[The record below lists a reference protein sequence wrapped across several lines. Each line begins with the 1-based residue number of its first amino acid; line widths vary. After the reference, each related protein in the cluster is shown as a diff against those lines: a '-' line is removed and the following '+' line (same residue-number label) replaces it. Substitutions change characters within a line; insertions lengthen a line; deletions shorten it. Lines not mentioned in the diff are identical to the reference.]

1 VLPCLCS
8 ASRGMRNGKKMMGMK
23 SGEFSCGLFL
33 IFVSMLTVG
42 LAQTAKGQSS
52 PGQPSHGQCP
62 AELPVI
68 ASAPLERVLSQ
79 MDSAASSFRTTEA
92 AVLWDQYQKVVDE
105 HEAQKG
111 KVYFRRSGKEIQ
123 MAADIT
129 EPDQKYVL
137 FTGAKVQVYQ
147 PKIEQVTAYNTG
159 KNREAFESFLVLG
172 FGGRGHDLLKSFQ
185 VKYLGDEK
193 MDAMGTA
200 KLELVPKAAN
210 IRNNVDHIVLWI
222 DPARGISVQ
231 QQFFFGPSGDYR
243 LAKYSGIKVNEKI
256 PDVVFKLKTTEK
268 TKFVSTQD

>member
-1 VLPCLCS
+1 V
-8 ASRGMRNGKKMMGMK
+8 K
-23 SGEFSCGLFL
+23 SGRVVSGLL
-33 IFVSMLTVG
+33 LTIACLLSLG
-42 LAQTAKGQSS
+42 LAQSPAGSPSTGSS
-52 PGQPSHGQCP
+52 SNQ
-62 AELPVI
+62 A
-68 ASAPLERVLSQ
+68 LERVLGQ
-79 MDSAASSFRTTEA
+79 MDAAASNFRTTEA
-92 AVLWDQYQKVVDE
+92 TVLWDQYQKVVDE
-105 HEAQKG
+105 HETQKG
-111 KVYFRRSGKEIQ
+111 KVYFRRAGNEIQ

-129 EPDQKYVL
+129 EPEQKYVL
-137 FTGAKVQVYQ
+137 FSGSKVQVYQ

-159 KNREAFESFLVLG
+159 KKREEFESFLVLG
-172 FGGRGHDLLKSFQ
+172 FGGRGHDMLKSFQ

-193 MDAMGTA
+193 TDAVDAA

-256 PDVVFKLKTTEK
+256 PDAAFKLKTTGK

>member
-1 VLPCLCS
+1 MLPNLRS
-8 ASRGMRNGKKMMGMK
+8 LRRT
-23 SGEFSCGLFL
+23 LLLL
-33 IFVSMLTVG
+33 IVVELTPSLLPGG
-42 LAQTAKGQSS
+42 LAQSS
-52 PGQPSHGQCP
+52 PGKTSDPSPGT
-62 AELPVI
+62 AS
-68 ASAPLERVLSQ
+68 SAPLEKVLGE
-79 MDSAASSFRTTEA
+79 MDTAASSFRTTEA
-92 AVLWDQYQKVVDE
+92 AVVWDQYQKVVDE

-111 KVYFRRSGKEIQ
+111 KVYFRRSGNEIQ

-137 FTGAKVQVYQ
+137 FRGSKVQVYQ

-159 KNREAFESFLVLG
+159 KNREEFESFLVLG
-172 FGGRGHDLLKSFQ
+172 FGGRGHDMLKSFQ
-185 VKYLGDEK
+185 VKYLGEEK
-193 MDAMGTA
+193 MDGMDAA

-256 PDVVFKLKTTEK
+256 PDGVFKLKTTTK